1 MTIFLVRTS
10 CYLPIPLSCYSYFV
24 CQISNTEQLISH
36 NFTFITDQLHSIG
49 YKLVMLGDET
59 WIKLFPTL
67 FYRQDG
73 VSSFYVSLVSCIT
86 CFSCNELGLDINCW
100 RTRTQFTGLNTDKF
114 GFSFHHHLKH

>member
-1 MTIFLVRTS
+1 MLAKFVEGYPLYVLHHPSISISPEIAYNL
-10 CYLPIPLSCYSYFV
+10 YLSYV
-24 CQISNTEQLISH
+24 H
-36 NFTFITDQLHSIG
+36 NFADQLHTIG

-86 CFSCNELGLDINCW
+86 CFSYNGM
-100 RTRTQFTGLNTDKF
+100 
-114 GFSFHHHLKH
+114 